1 MNRWLIWGAMVG
13 MIACNSLE
21 SRENRHDPTVC
32 ISQCGLDRVTCQTTC
47 SKIESCLIGCNSTY
61 DTCVRVCGG
70 EKDIANEE
78 KKNPRK

>member
-1 MNRWLIWGAMVG
+1 MKRWLILGAVVALV
-13 MIACNSLE
+13 ACNSRE
-21 SRENRHDPTVC
+21 MRENDRDPSVC

-70 EKDIANEE
+70 EKKSGDESRNE
-78 KKNPRK
+78 RK